1 MKDQKEKRP
10 GRGRPPVED
19 KRKIHNFKAT
29 DEEWQ
34 RIKELAAQA
43 GESAAEYIR
52 RKTLAGD

>member
-43 GESAAEYIR
+43 GESAAEY
-52 RKTLAGD
+52 